1 MTCAFS
7 GAAYRNR
14 TDDLFITRELHTRR
28 ALNWLASA
36 ASTMATQ
43 QGQHDQTEVM
53 YAQNAPTRTPLV
65 VWTCA
70 VERRDTSVLH
80 ESERPRNLAEGV
92 TPLRPQQAFC
102 SAHRLELQPQASL
115 LLKLLKSE
123 VAEQF
128 AHDHALLAEVE
139 DCVICVDG
147 VHASDPGQRV
157 SAILDQFA
165 VPVAREQFHDHE
177 NLLRADREV
186 HGATDR
192 GNRVLAAG
200 VPVGQVAG
208 CRHLERAKHADVE
221 VATTHHPERV
231 GLVEI

>member
-1 MTCAFS
+1 MTC
-7 GAAYRNR
+7 G
-14 TDDLFITRELHTRR
+14 D
-28 ALNWLASA
+28 
-36 ASTMATQ
+36 
-43 QGQHDQTEVM
+43 
-53 YAQNAPTRTPLV
+53 
-65 VWTCA
+65 A
-70 VERRDTSVLH
+70 VEPPIGIEPMTYSLQGSYIPEEHSTGWHLPCQPRQLSRVSMTRSK
-80 ESERPRNLAEGV
+80 SCTPKIRPREPRSSSGRAPWKGATHPSLMRARGPAIWRSGD
-92 TPLRPQQAFC
+92 PLRPQRAFC
-102 SAHRLELQPQASL
+102 SAHRLELQPQAGL
-115 LLKLLKSE
+115 LLKLLKGE

-139 DCVICVDG
+139 DGVVRVDG
-147 VHASDPGQRV
+147 GHASDPGQRV
-157 SAILDQFA
+157 GAILDQFA